1 MDTKLHSNTPVMVT
15 GANGYV
21 ASWVVKQLLDNGN
34 TVHATVR
41 SPEDKNKVGHLEALA
56 NDSSGTLKLF
66 KADLLDAEAFDAPMQ
81 GCEIV
86 IHTASPFVARDITD
100 AENQLLKPAKQGTQH
115 VLDAVNRTA
124 SVKRVV
130 LTSSVAA
137 VYGDAIDLKNT
148 GKSTFDESDWNTS
161 SSATHSPY
169 SYSKTIAEQLA
180 WEMQKAQKRW
190 ELLTINPGL
199 VFGPALGNTQ
209 SESVQM
215 MKDFGNGM
223 LAAGAPNLEFGVVD
237 VRDVGKAH
245 VLAAFTK
252 NASGRHITVSESMTY
267 MDISRALKA
276 HFGGRYPFPR
286 MQAPKALLWAIA
298 PLVKID
304 RQFVSKNFGYPLKFD
319 TSYIKQD
326 LGMTFIPGATTAV
339 DHFQQLLDDGKIKKR
354 G

>member
-1 MDTKLHSNTPVMVT
+1 
-15 GANGYV
+15 
-21 ASWVVKQLLDNGN
+21 
-34 TVHATVR
+34 
-41 SPEDKNKVGHLEALA
+41 
-56 NDSSGTLKLF
+56 
-66 KADLLDAEAFDAPMQ
+66 
-81 GCEIV
+81 
-86 IHTASPFVARDITD
+86 
-100 AENQLLKPAKQGTQH
+100 
-115 VLDAVNRTA
+115 
-124 SVKRVV
+124 
-130 LTSSVAA
+130 
-137 VYGDAIDLKNT
+137 
-148 GKSTFDESDWNTS
+148 
-161 SSATHSPY
+161 
-169 SYSKTIAEQLA
+169 
-180 WEMQKAQKRW
+180 
-190 ELLTINPGL
+190 
-199 VFGPALGNTQ
+199 
-209 SESVQM
+209 
-215 MKDFGNGM
+215 
-223 LAAGAPNLEFGVVD
+223 VVD

-245 VLAAFTK
+245 VLAAFTE